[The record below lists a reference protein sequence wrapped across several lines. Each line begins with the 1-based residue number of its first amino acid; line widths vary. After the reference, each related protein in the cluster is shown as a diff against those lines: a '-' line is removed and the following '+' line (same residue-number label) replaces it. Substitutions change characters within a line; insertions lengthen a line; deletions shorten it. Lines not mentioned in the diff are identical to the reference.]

1 MALVVVESTLK
12 YRPYPFENLTSNSRN
27 PGEEQCLVGSL
38 TGVVASQNVTE
49 AFKGSLKTN
58 RNRLKSAKVE
68 GSLTARHT
76 SRAGAKAG
84 FSDPVVPYG
93 RAIAKRIKGTPGI
106 TG

>member
-1 MALVVVESTLK
+1 
-12 YRPYPFENLTSNSRN
+12 
-27 PGEEQCLVGSL
+27 VGSL

-58 RNRLKSAKVE
+58 RNRRLSVKAE
-68 GSLTARHT
+68 GSLTARPT
-76 SRAGAKAG
+76 SRADAKAG
-84 FSDPVVPYG
+84 LSDPVVLNG

>member
-1 MALVVVESTLK
+1 MK
-12 YRPYPFENLTSNSRN
+12 YRPYSFEKLTPNTRN
-27 PGEEQCLVGSL
+27 PGGEQCLVGSL
-38 TGVVASQNVTE
+38 TGVVASQKVTE
-49 AFKGSLKTN
+49 AFKGSLMTN
-58 RNRLKSAKVE
+58 RNRRKSVKAE

-76 SRAGAKAG
+76 GRAGTKVG

>member
-49 AFKGSLKTN
+49 AFKGPLMANRNRHKERKSRRGLDCKTN
-58 RNRLKSAKVE
+58 RS
-68 GSLTARHT
+68 
-76 SRAGAKAG
+76 SRCE
-84 FSDPVVPYG
+84 S
-93 RAIAKRIKGTPGI
+93 RI
-106 TG
+106 

>member
-1 MALVVVESTLK
+1 MK
-12 YRPYPFENLTSNSRN
+12 YRPYSFENLTPNTRD
-27 PGEEQCLVGSL
+27 PGGGQCLVGSL

-49 AFKGSLKTN
+49 AFKGSLMTN
-58 RNRLKSAKVE
+58 RNRRKSVKAE

-76 SRAGAKAG
+76 GRAGTKVG